1 MFCQLIHLKK
11 YFIYQGSIFTYLGMS
26 HFSFHQLCE
35 MLAPKSFV
43 PDVRLFSKLRVEQKF
58 GEGMSQKHILALDNW
73 KMISELQK
81 LPT

>member
-1 MFCQLIHLKK
+1 
-11 YFIYQGSIFTYLGMS
+11 MS

-58 GEGMSQKHILALDNW
+58 GEGMSQKHILALDN
-73 KMISELQK
+73 
-81 LPT
+81 